1 MAHRPE
7 CRLRISKTLHIL
19 RLADEPGYRRQI
31 KTQANL
37 QEGRHSLARKIF
49 HGRAGQL
56 YQRYHDGMEDQI
68 GALGLVLNAVVLF
81 NTRYM
86 DAAVTK
92 LRGDGFEV
100 REEDV
105 ARLSPSCG
113 TTSTCWA
120 ATPSNCQSCPAGCG
134 PCATRTPPRTSDRPW
149 PPPTPSPRQC
159 WSAVW
164 SVRGRCTRSA
174 RRRAR

>member
-1 MAHRPE
+1 MDTSGTGAIAPRGGRRNEGIVHTSNKVSAPVNDQAAGLGGKIVAGTPRDSLYVLDVLYDRDGGRRPE
-7 CRLRISKTLHIL
+7 MIVTDTAS
-19 RLADEPGYRRQI
+19 
-31 KTQANL
+31 
-37 QEGRHSLARKIF
+37 
-49 HGRAGQL
+49 
-56 YQRYHDGMEDQI
+56 
-68 GALGLVLNAVVLF
+68 
-81 NTRYM
+81 YM